1 MEIKLFDVQC
11 KKKKKDAFNFFC
23 CCCCFFTVREI
34 SLDSIQAPEP
44 RTREEFL
51 QCKSVQNDRSTHKL
65 GPQTVTF

>member
-1 MEIKLFDVQC
+1 MYS
-11 KKKKKDAFNFFC
+11 KKKKDAFNFFFFVVVV
-23 CCCCFFTVREI
+23 FFTVREI

-51 QCKSVQNDRSTHKL
+51 QCKSVQNDRSKHKL